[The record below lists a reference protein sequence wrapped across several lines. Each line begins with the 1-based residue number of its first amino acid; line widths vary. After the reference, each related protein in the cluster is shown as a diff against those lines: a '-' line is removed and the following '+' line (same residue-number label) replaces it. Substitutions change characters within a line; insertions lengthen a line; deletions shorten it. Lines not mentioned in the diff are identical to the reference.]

1 MLGVLINAAAL
12 ALGGILGLLIGK
24 LIPERLR
31 GIVLSGLALGVI
43 YVAITG
49 MLAGQNTLVLILS
62 VLFGALIGELLD
74 LDGRLNKLGQRIEQR
89 FSKKGDL
96 PLAQGF
102 VTGTLTLCIGAMAVV
117 GSLQAGLTGNID
129 ILLSKALLDFVFAI
143 VLAANLGVGVVLAAV
158 SLLIFQGSIV
168 LAAQA
173 LYPLLTDFVVG
184 EMTAVGS
191 LLLLALGLN
200 LLGITR
206 LKLMNFLPA
215 VFMPILLGL
224 FF

>member
-12 ALGGILGLLIGK
+12 ALGGILGLLLGK

-43 YVAITG
+43 YVAING
-49 MLAGQNTLVLILS
+49 MLAGQNTLILIIS
-62 VLFGALIGELLD
+62 VLFGSIIGELLD
-74 LDGRLNKLGQRIEQR
+74 LDGHLNRLGQRLEKR
-89 FSKKGDL
+89 FSKNNDL

-117 GSLQAGLTGNID
+117 GSLQAGLTGEID

-143 VLAANLGVGVVLAAV
+143 VLAANLGVGVVLAAA
-158 SLLIFQGSIV
+158 SLLVFQGSIV

-173 LYPLLTDFVVG
+173 LQPLLTDCVVG

-191 LLLLALGLN
+191 LLLLALALN
-200 LLGITR
+200 LLGITK

-224 FF
+224 VL